1 MKHPQ
6 MKIFP
11 CYLVGL
17 LVMALSAWLVSLL
30 YSQAAF
36 LAQLHWIAQMLP
48 PLVLMIAALI
58 VLPAAKGRTG
68 GNLLSY
74 FLNASASGWAIG
86 VVLGVA
92 SIIPPPEV
100 LVAMVPAALLG
111 LALVF
116 FSRSRSKAWRIATVV
131 TFSLLGLALIGVGIY
146 VWCVHQPLMGC
157 AFVFSGLYFLP
168 LPLGYV
174 KAASKPEKMYRYL
187 AYTGFGAFIL
197 IFLVVLFILSEGE
210 ILDGLDFDFGGGES
224 AGAKKKNKPVK

>member
-6 MKIFP
+6 MKLFP
-11 CYLVGL
+11 CYLAGL
-17 LVMALSAWLVSLL
+17 LVMALSAWLVSML
-30 YSQAAF
+30 YGQAVF

-48 PLVLMIAALI
+48 PLVLMIAALV

-111 LALVF
+111 LALAF
-116 FSRSRSKAWRIATVV
+116 LSRSSSKAWRIATVV

-157 AFVFSGLYFLP
+157 AFVFSGLYYLP
-168 LPLGYV
+168 LPLGYI
-174 KAASKPEKMYRYL
+174 KAASNPEKMYRCL

-197 IFLVVLFILSEGE
+197 IFLVVMFILSEGE
-210 ILDGLDFDFGGGES
+210 ILDGLDLDFGGE
-224 AGAKKKNKPVK
+224 GAKKKKKP